1 MDGRLFIGI
10 RVIIGKMLA
19 ECIQASLSASIP
31 KDNHRVAKSIS
42 DIYVVDNVEIPLALV
57 ECGFLSNPEEAK
69 ALSTSEYQA
78 RVAFG
83 IFTGISDYFNKG
95 EQ

>member
-1 MDGRLFIGI
+1 
-10 RVIIGKMLA
+10 MLA
-19 ECIQASLSASIP
+19 ESIQASLSASIP
-31 KDNHRVAKSIS
+31 KDNHRVSKPIS

-69 ALSTSEYQA
+69 ALSTSEYQD

-83 IFTGISDYFNKG
+83 IFTGIADYFSNF
-95 EQ
+95 